1 MADKSNVN
9 TSVPL
14 ETPSANPT
22 VGLDTSVANSV
33 LVGDVP
39 ILGPSV
45 ATSTLAINSFM
56 RNMGDLVMSQY
67 VSHVNLEWWK
77 QKMLF

>member
-1 MADKSNVN
+1 MVDKSNMN

-14 ETPSANPT
+14 ETLTANPT
-22 VGLDTSVANSV
+22 VELETSVVNSV
-33 LVGDVP
+33 LAGYVF

-45 ATSTLAINSFM
+45 ATSTPAINSFV

-67 VSHVNLEWWK
+67 VSHANLEW
-77 QKMLF
+77 

>member
-1 MADKSNVN
+1 MN

-14 ETPSANPT
+14 ETPTANPT
-22 VGLDTSVANSV
+22 VELETSVVNSV
-33 LVGDVP
+33 LARDVF

-45 ATSTLAINSFM
+45 ATSTLAINSFV

-67 VSHVNLEWWK
+67 VSHANLEW
-77 QKMLF
+77 